1 LSGREEEEYGRQVRP
16 RVRGVARRGR
26 PDRRAVL
33 HALPPDGAQVLQ
45 AALLD
50 GRRRV
55 FLRRRRG
62 HGRVRRGR
70 REDEAAA
77 AAGGGQ
83 GGARILGDHPVPRP
97 PVGSIVPHASASPPV
112 AARRAGDGRKVFFFP
127 FPTPSN
133 LCQWALRVAEAGTE
147 SWIVS

>member
-1 LSGREEEEYGRQVRP
+1 LSGREEEEEYGRQVRP

-77 AAGGGQ
+77 GGGQ

-97 PVGSIVPHASASPPV
+97 PVGLIVPHASASPPV